1 MGQKFTA
8 IIGWVLA
15 LILVYILV
23 SNWGGTTAI
32 GGVLLKGTPPV
43 ISALQGVGP
52 GYPPPAR

>member
-1 MGQKFTA
+1 MHTVTT
-8 IIGWVLA
+8 IIGWILV

-23 SNWGGTTAI
+23 SNFAGTTAI
-32 GGVLLKGTPPV
+32 GSVLLKGTPPV